1 MTRVSVLLSVLLLV
15 ALTGRALPEQPRVPR
30 VGVLMI
36 VLGPGNPAVEA
47 VRRGLA
53 RIGYIEG
60 QNIRIETRGA
70 EGRMERLP
78 ALANDLVNLNVDAI
92 VVGAEAS
99 ARAAKDATKSIPIV
113 VVMYD
118 ADPVAVGLVRSL
130 SHPGGNIT
138 GIFSRQSELVG
149 KRLELLREI
158 EPSLSRVSVLADTYG
173 HRQLSELRAAAQAL
187 GIDLDVIDMAAPYN
201 FEVAIRTA
209 RVRKADALLVL
220 FSPVFIRERL
230 RIAQLALQHKLPTI
244 FQDSDSVRSGGLLSY
259 GPNLEQVFTRTAY
272 YVDRLLKGAKA
283 SELPV
288 EQSTSFTLTVNL
300 RTADRLGL
308 AIPESIMV
316 RADEVVQ

>member
-1 MTRVSVLLSVLLLV
+1 
-15 ALTGRALPEQPRVPR
+15 
-30 VGVLMI
+30 
-36 VLGPGNPAVEA
+36 
-47 VRRGLA
+47 
-53 RIGYIEG
+53 
-60 QNIRIETRGA
+60 
-70 EGRMERLP
+70 
-78 ALANDLVNLNVDAI
+78 
-92 VVGAEAS
+92 
-99 ARAAKDATKSIPIV
+99 
-113 VVMYD
+113 
-118 ADPVAVGLVRSL
+118 
-130 SHPGGNIT
+130 
-138 GIFSRQSELVG
+138 
-149 KRLELLREI
+149 
-158 EPSLSRVSVLADTYG
+158 
-173 HRQLSELRAAAQAL
+173 
-187 GIDLDVIDMAAPYN
+187 MAAPYN